1 METQQI
7 EINFQNVYENVTYK
21 YINNE
26 RENALYIYW
35 DRSNRDINSLMNH
48 ELSIYRKYEYEKIKF
63 NAEWVKKIKEC
74 VGWIQGQVINF
85 NIDRLGNGMSKFVI
99 YGDFTRVLNPIQI
112 NGDGYLCIP
121 YYERFP
127 EYTNF
132 IYIKCNCLYNDSLDG
147 DNEPYV
153 LEYKI
158 ICSFENNY
166 YLSV

>member
-1 METQQI
+1 MEAQQI
-7 EINFQNVYENVTYK
+7 EVNFQNVYENVMYK

-35 DRSNRDINSLMNH
+35 DRSNPTITSLMNH
-48 ELSIYRKYEYEKIKF
+48 ELSIYRQYEYEKIKF
-63 NAEWVKKIKEC
+63 NAGWVEKIKEC
-74 VGWIQGQVINF
+74 LGWSRGQVINF

-112 NGDGYLCIP
+112 NGDGYLCLP

-127 EYTNF
+127 EYTNS
-132 IYIKCNCLYNDSLDG
+132 IYIKCDCLYNDSIDG
-147 DNEPYV
+147 YNEPYV

-158 ICSFENNY
+158 ICSFENI
-166 YLSV
+166 

>member
-1 METQQI
+1 MEAQQI
-7 EINFQNVYENVTYK
+7 EVNFQNVYENVTYK

-35 DRSNRDINSLMNH
+35 DRSNPAINSLMNH
-48 ELSIYRKYEYEKIKF
+48 ELSIYRQYEYEKIKF
-63 NAEWVKKIKEC
+63 NAGWVEKIKEC
-74 VGWIQGQVINF
+74 FGWCRGQVINF

-112 NGDGYLCIP
+112 NGDGYLCLP

-127 EYTNF
+127 EYTNS
-132 IYIKCNCLYNDSLDG
+132 IYIKCDCLYNDSIDG
-147 DNEPYV
+147 YNEPYV

-158 ICSFENNY
+158 ICSFENI
-166 YLSV
+166 

>member
-7 EINFQNVYENVTYK
+7 EIIFQNVYENVTYR
-21 YINNE
+21 YVNNE

-35 DRSNRDINSLMNH
+35 DRSNPELSKLMNH
-48 ELSIYRKYEYEKIKF
+48 ELSIYRHYEYEKIKF
-63 NAEWVKKIKEC
+63 NAAWVEKIKEC
-74 VGWIQGQVINF
+74 FGWCKGQVINL
-85 NIDRLGNGMSKFVI
+85 NIDRLCNGMSKFII
-99 YGDFTRVLNPIQI
+99 YGDFTRVLDPIQI
-112 NGDGYLCIP
+112 NGDGYLCLP

-127 EYTNF
+127 EYTNS

-158 ICSFENNY
+158 ICSFENI
-166 YLSV
+166 